1 MPATATSSTY
11 RPVLTGLRAVAVGI
25 VLVQHWV
32 RPAFPLGELGPS
44 LFFVLSGYLISGI
57 IWQAGAMPGAP
68 GPWLRRMG
76 TFYLRRLLRIG
87 PCYYLALA
95 GCALLPL
102 AAVREHFAWFLLWG
116 ANLFIY
122 HARGW
127 PDGIGHLWT
136 IAVEAQFYLLWP
148 WVLGLL
154 GPRRKPLLVVV
165 ALSWLFRIGW
175 SVWVRPDMVH
185 LLLPASLDLFALGA
199 VLRLEP
205 ETGWLKPLVR
215 GRYVLPAWLGW
226 VVLRTVAGTG
236 PWAQAAALIQQPW
249 LALACFIT
257 IGWLLRGGAG
267 SHRLGLGHPAMQW
280 IGQRSYSIY
289 LFHLPLL
296 VAWQRLVYHFV
307 PAAGL
312 RAACMNPVPVVLVL
326 GPVVALLSAAAWH
339 WIELP
344 IDRYKHRLR
353 YAGAAPAADKK
364 TLRNIATE

>member
-1 MPATATSSTY
+1 MPATATPSTY
-11 RPVLTGLRAVAVGI
+11 RPELTGLRAVAVGI

-32 RPAFPLGELGPS
+32 RPAFALGELGPS

-57 IWQAGAMPGAP
+57 IWQAGASPDAP

-87 PCYYLALA
+87 PCYYLALV

-116 ANLFIY
+116 GNLFIY
-122 HARGW
+122 HAKGW

-154 GPRRKPLLVVV
+154 GPRRWPLLAVV

-175 SVWVRPDMVH
+175 SAWVRPDMVH

-199 VLRLEP
+199 MLRLEP
-205 ETGWLKPLVR
+205 STGWLKPLVR
-215 GRYVLPAWLGW
+215 GRYVLLVWLGW
-226 VVLRTVAGTG
+226 VALRAGAG
-236 PWAQAAALIQQPW
+236 PGMWAPAAELIQHPW

-267 SHRLGLGHPAMQW
+267 SRRLGLGHPAMQW
-280 IGQRSYSIY
+280 VGQRSYSIY
-289 LFHLPLL
+289 LFHLPLF
-296 VAWQRLVYHFV
+296 VFWQRLVYHFV
-307 PAAGL
+307 PDAAG
-312 RAACMNPVPVVLVL
+312 RAFWTGPLPTLLVL
-326 GPVVALLSAAAWH
+326 GPVLAGLAAAVWH
-339 WIELP
+339 FVEEPL
-344 IDRYKHRLR
+344 DRFKNRFQYQRVP
-353 YAGAAPAADKK
+353 AAPVEVA
-364 TLRNIATE
+364 

>member
-1 MPATATSSTY
+1 MPVAPTPATY
-11 RPVLTGLRAVAVGI
+11 RPALTGLRAVAVGI

-57 IWQAGAMPGAP
+57 IWQSGAMPGAP

-87 PCYYLALA
+87 PCYYLALV
-95 GCALLPL
+95 GCVLLPL

-116 ANLFIY
+116 GNFFIY

-154 GPRRKPLLVVV
+154 GPRRKPLLVIV

-175 SVWVRPDMVH
+175 SGWASPDMVH

-199 VLRLEP
+199 VLRLGP
-205 ETGWLKPLVR
+205 ERGWPGHLAR
-215 GRYVLPAWLGW
+215 GRYVLLAWVGW
-226 VVLRTVAGTG
+226 GVLRVAAGAG
-236 PWAQAAALIQQPW
+236 PWGQVAALSQHLW
-249 LALACFIT
+249 LAIACFVT
-257 IGWLLRGGAG
+257 IGWLLRDGAG
-267 SHRLGLGHPAMQW
+267 SRRLGLGHPAMQW
-280 IGQRSYSIY
+280 VGQRSYSIY
-289 LFHLPLL
+289 LYHLPLF
-296 VAWQRLVYHFV
+296 VFWQRLVYHFV
-307 PAAGL
+307 PGAAG
-312 RAACMNPVPVVLVL
+312 RAFWMGPLPTLLVL
-326 GPVVALLSAAAWH
+326 APVLAGLAAASWH
-339 WIELP
+339 FVEEP
-344 IDRYKHRLR
+344 VDRFKNRFQYRKS
-353 YAGAAPAADKK
+353 
-364 TLRNIATE
+364 RNAVPFVP